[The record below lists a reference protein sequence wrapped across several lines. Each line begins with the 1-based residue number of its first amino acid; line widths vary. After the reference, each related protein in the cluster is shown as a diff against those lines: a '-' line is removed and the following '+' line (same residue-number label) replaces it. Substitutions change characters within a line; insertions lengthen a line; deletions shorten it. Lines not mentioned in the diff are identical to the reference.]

1 LEIENK
7 KIESL
12 TNEINQKIEDLSAVK
27 SAIDDLKEKEKMLIK
42 EKSEQNDK
50 LLEYNKNYEEE
61 QNAISE
67 LKKDKIQ
74 LENKGK
80 ILSNEVDNTDNQIN
94 DVKRKIRD

>member
-1 LEIENK
+1 
-7 KIESL
+7 
-12 TNEINQKIEDLSAVK
+12 
-27 SAIDDLKEKEKMLIK
+27 LI
-42 EKSEQNDK
+42 
-50 LLEYNKNYEEE
+50 EYNKNYEEE

-80 ILSNEVDNTDNQIN
+80 ILSNEVDNIDNQIN